1 MSLSNGLTTGEIP
14 AKTGSSSRIL
24 YFDNMRLFFTVLV
37 ILHHV
42 ALTYGAHSGWYYY
55 ENSDNAFTNLV
66 LSLLMNVNRAWVLGC
81 FFMVSG
87 YFTPGSYDRKGA
99 VRFLKDRIIRIGIPL
114 AVFALLIRPS
124 IVYMMN
130 REALAAQYSFCE
142 NLFLLKNVAPGP
154 AWFLEVL
161 LIFSIMYS
169 LWRRLRKPP
178 DAPKNKGMS
187 FPGDRAIVLF
197 ILVLAAATIV
207 IRIYFPT
214 EREIFHLRIGNY
226 TGYVAFFAAGIAA
239 YRNNWFQG
247 ITEAIGR
254 RWSMITAA
262 AVFAYCIIVI
272 VAWSSHMS
280 LSFLRGGLSLRTLL
294 ATCVETAIAVGSM
307 ISISY
312 IFRKFFN
319 KQPGVVKGMAQ
330 DAYAVFIF
338 HAPVIVA
345 YTYLT
350 RDILGSNPFLKFI
363 TAFIAGSALCFL
375 VCHYV
380 IRKLPFAKRIL

>member
-1 MSLSNGLTTGEIP
+1 MPLSKGLTTGEIP
-14 AKTGSSSRIL
+14 AKVGSSSRML
-24 YFDNMRLFFTVLV
+24 YIDNMRLLFTVLV
-37 ILHHV
+37 ILHHI
-42 ALTYGAHSGWYYY
+42 APTYGAHSGWYYH
-55 ENSDNAFTNLV
+55 ENTDDAFTNLV
-66 LSLLMNVNRAWVLGC
+66 LSLLMSVNRTWVLGC
-81 FFMVSG
+81 FFMITG
-87 YFTPGSYDRKGA
+87 YFTPGSYDRKGT
-99 VRFLKDRIIRIGIPL
+99 VRFIEDRIIRIGIPL
-114 AVFALLIRPS
+114 AIFALLIRPS

-130 REALAAQYSFCE
+130 RETLAVQYSFWE
-142 NLFLLKNVAPGP
+142 NIYLLKNVAPGP

-161 LIFSIMYS
+161 LVFSIMYS
-169 LWRRLRKPP
+169 LWRRLRKPS
-178 DAPKNKGMS
+178 DASKKKGMS
-187 FPGDRAIVLF
+187 FPGDRAIIVS
-197 ILVLAAATIV
+197 ILVLAAATFV

-214 EREIFHLRIGNY
+214 ERQIFHLRIGNY
-226 TGYVAFFAAGIAA
+226 AGYVAFFAAGIAA
-239 YRNNWFQG
+239 HRNNWLQG
-247 ITEAIGR
+247 ITEPTGR

-262 AVFAYCIIVI
+262 AVLAYCIIV
-272 VAWSSHMS
+272 VVTWSSHMS

-294 ATCVETAIAVGSM
+294 ATYVETVIAVGSM
-307 ISISY
+307 ISLSY

-350 RDILGSNPFLKFI
+350 RDILCGNPFLKFI

-380 IRKLPFAKRIL
+380 TRKLPFAKRIL